1 MSKKQKLILIT
12 VVLFVGA
19 AFLLFPKLKYA
30 YAAFQ
35 KSSNQKVISIY
46 LSNRGGALNIEK
58 ISALL
63 YDKGVISSK
72 DLFELVGEYKEMNQR
87 NIAPGKYVIEPGT
100 AYRHIWNG
108 FTINGKLN
116 GNVEHSVQVSFE
128 NCRTLNDLA
137 GKLQKQLDL
146 DSTELMAYL
155 QNGATLSRLGFSLE
169 QLPALFIPNTYDLYW
184 DQTPQQFVDRMAQ
197 EFKNF
202 WTPERKAKLQAVGLK
217 APSEAV
223 TLASIVYS
231 EQSRRAEE
239 WPIIAGLYL
248 NRVKQG
254 IKLQSDPTFKFCWG
268 EQLKGVQRLLAVHR
282 DINCP
287 YNTYKIQ
294 GLPPGPIYLPPVGVV
309 EAVLDPAKNDY
320 IFMCAKPDY
329 SGTHNFTAS
338 GAEHAKNAKAFQNWL
353 AAELRNR

>member
-1 MSKKQKLILIT
+1 MSKKQKLISIG
-12 VVLFVGA
+12 VVLFIGA
-19 AFLLFPKLKYA
+19 AVILFPKLKYA

-35 KSSNQKVISIY
+35 KSSNQTEISIY
-46 LSNRGGALNIEK
+46 LSYREGDLNIEK
-58 ISALL
+58 ISTLL

-72 DLFELVGEYKEMNQR
+72 DLFELVGENKEMNPR

-108 FTINGKLN
+108 FTLNGKLN
-116 GNVEHSVQVSFE
+116 GNAEQTVQVSFE
-128 NCRTLNDLA
+128 NCRTIHDLA
-137 GKLQKQLDL
+137 GKLQKQLDI

-155 QNGATLSRLGFSLE
+155 QNGATLSRLGFNLE
-169 QLPALFIPNTYDLYW
+169 QLPALFIPNTYELYW

-202 WTPERKAKLQAVGLK
+202 WTPARTAKLKAVGLK

-231 EQSRRAEE
+231 EQSVRSEE

-268 EQLKGVQRLLAVHR
+268 DQLKGVQRLLYTHR
-282 DINCP
+282 DIDCP
-287 YNTYKIQ
+287 YNTYKIA

-309 EAVLDPAKNDY
+309 EAVLNPDKNDY
-320 IFMCAKPDY
+320 IFMCAKPDR
-329 SGTHNFTAS
+329 SKTHNFTAS
-338 GAEHAKNAKAFQNWL
+338 GAQHVQNATAFQRWL
-353 AAELRNR
+353 AAGQP

>member
-1 MSKKQKLILIT
+1 MSKKQKLISIG
-12 VVLFVGA
+12 VVLFIGA
-19 AFLLFPKLKYA
+19 AVILFPKLKYA

-35 KSSNQKVISIY
+35 KSSNQTEISIY
-46 LSNRGGALNIEK
+46 LSYREGDLNIEK
-58 ISALL
+58 ISTLL

-72 DLFELVGEYKEMNQR
+72 DLFELVGENKEMNPR

-108 FTINGKLN
+108 FMLNGKLN
-116 GNVEHSVQVSFE
+116 GNAEQTVQVSFE
-128 NCRTLNDLA
+128 NCRTIHDLA
-137 GKLQKQLDL
+137 GKLQKQLDI

-155 QNGATLSRLGFSLE
+155 QNGATLSRLGFNLE
-169 QLPALFIPNTYDLYW
+169 QLPALFIPNTYELYW

-202 WTPERKAKLQAVGLK
+202 WTPARTAKLKAVGLK

-231 EQSRRAEE
+231 EQSVRSEE

-268 EQLKGVQRLLAVHR
+268 DQLKGVQRLLYTHR
-282 DINCP
+282 DIDCP
-287 YNTYKIQ
+287 YNTYKIA

-309 EAVLDPAKNDY
+309 EAVLNPDKNDY
-320 IFMCAKPDY
+320 IFMCAKPDR
-329 SGTHNFTAS
+329 SKTHNFTAS
-338 GAEHAKNAKAFQNWL
+338 GAQHVQNATAFQRWL
-353 AAELRNR
+353 AAGQP

>member
-1 MSKKQKLILIT
+1 MSKKQKLISIG
-12 VVLFVGA
+12 VVLFIGA
-19 AFLLFPKLKYA
+19 AVILFPKLKYA

-35 KSSNQKVISIY
+35 KSSNQTEISIY
-46 LSNRGGALNIEK
+46 LSYREGDLNIDK
-58 ISALL
+58 ISTLL

-72 DLFELVGEYKEMNQR
+72 DLFELVGENKEMNPR

-108 FTINGKLN
+108 FTLNGKLN
-116 GNVEHSVQVSFE
+116 GNAEQTVQVSFE
-128 NCRTLNDLA
+128 NCRTIHDLA
-137 GKLQKQLDL
+137 GKLQKQLDI

-155 QNGATLSRLGFSLE
+155 QNGATLSRLGFNLE
-169 QLPALFIPNTYDLYW
+169 QLPALFIPNTYELYW

-202 WTPERKAKLQAVGLK
+202 WTPARTAKLKAVGLK

-231 EQSRRAEE
+231 EQSVRSED

-268 EQLKGVQRLLAVHR
+268 DQLKGVQRLLYTHR
-282 DINCP
+282 DIDCP
-287 YNTYKIQ
+287 YNTYKIA

-309 EAVLDPAKNDY
+309 EAVLNPDKNDY
-320 IFMCAKPDY
+320 IFMCAKPDR
-329 SGTHNFTAS
+329 SKTHNFTAS
-338 GAEHAKNAKAFQNWL
+338 GAQHVQNATAFQRWL
-353 AAELRNR
+353 AAGQP